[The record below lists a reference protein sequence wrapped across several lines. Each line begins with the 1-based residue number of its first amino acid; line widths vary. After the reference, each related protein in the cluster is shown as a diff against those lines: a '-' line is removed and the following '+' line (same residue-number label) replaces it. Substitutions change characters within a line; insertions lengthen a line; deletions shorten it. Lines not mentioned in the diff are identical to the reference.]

1 MSGDGTNSGQ
11 QGTNAGC
18 NSTPAPLQTGTICR
32 LEPQAGFGYVRDATG
47 TNQYIF
53 VFGKA
58 IRFSEARTLR
68 LGSAVRF
75 RVEAGARVTEV
86 HPV

>member
-1 MSGDGTNSGQ
+1 MSGDGSTSGQ
-11 QGTNAGC
+11 HGTDSECGT
-18 NSTPAPLQTGTICR
+18 TPAPLQTGTICR

-75 RVEAGARVTEV
+75 RVETGARVTEV